1 MTESTTPSG
10 ETGYLYGPVP
20 SRRLG
25 RSLGVDLVPY
35 KTCSYDCI
43 YCQLGRTTCRTLE
56 RAEYVPTGQ
65 VLGALERFLRRGSV
79 ADCIGIAGSGEPTL
93 HAGIGEV
100 IAGIRRR
107 TRIPVAVLTNG
118 SLLWDAEV
126 RRGLA
131 RAHVVIPSLDAGEPR
146 TFRRVNRPHSGLS
159 FGRMLEGLAAF
170 AADFRGEIWLEIMF
184 VAGINT
190 SLQEVHRL
198 ARWVEGIGPQR
209 IQLNTVVRP
218 PAERF
223 AKPVSR
229 AKLQEL
235 ARHLGE
241 KAECIADF
249 PSRAPETARAA
260 RAVDRD
266 ILELLARRPCT
277 VAGLAAGLG
286 IHPQE
291 AVKRL
296 EHLLRR
302 GLLAAEQARD
312 GERYFR
318 CKRARPARIRLK
330 PQERN
335 RS

>member
-1 MTESTTPSG
+1 MTESAVAPRR
-10 ETGYLYGPVP
+10 TGPLYGPVP

-43 YCQLGRTTCRTLE
+43 YCQLGRTTCQTLE

-65 VLGALERFLRRGSV
+65 VLEALERSLRRGSV
-79 ADCIGIAGSGEPTL
+79 VDFIGVAGSGEPTL

-118 SLLWDAEV
+118 SLLGDAEL
-126 RRGLA
+126 RRDLA
-131 RAHVVIPSLDAGEPR
+131 RAQVVIPSLDAGEAR
-146 TFRRVNRPHSGLS
+146 TFRRVNRPHPDLS
-159 FGRMLEGLAAF
+159 FEGMVEGLAAF

-190 SLQEVHRL
+190 SPQEVHRI
-198 ARWVEGIGPQR
+198 ARRVEGIGPQR

-229 AKLQEL
+229 TKLQEL
-235 ARHLGE
+235 ARRLGE

-249 PSRAPETARAA
+249 PSSAPGAARAD

-277 VAGLAAGLG
+277 VADLAAGLV

-291 AVKRL
+291 AVKHL

-302 GLLAAEQARD
+302 GLLAAEQAPG

-318 CKRARPARIRLK
+318 CKRARPARIRHK
-330 PQERN
+330 AQERN
-335 RS
+335 LS

>member
-1 MTESTTPSG
+1 MTGTPTSPREG
-10 ETGYLYGPVP
+10 GFLYGPVP

-35 KTCSYDCI
+35 KTCTYDCI

-56 RAEYVPTGQ
+56 RAEYVPTGR
-65 VLGALERFLRRGSV
+65 VLEELGKFRRRGIQ
-79 ADCIGIAGSGEPTL
+79 ANFIGIAGSGEPTL

-118 SLLWDAEV
+118 SLLGDAEV

-131 RAHVVIPSLDAGEPR
+131 RAHVVIPSLDAGDPR
-146 TFRRVNRPHSGLS
+146 TFRRINRPHPDLS
-159 FGRMLEGLAAF
+159 FEGVVEGLAAF

-184 VAGINT
+184 VSGINT
-190 SLQEVHRL
+190 SLQAVRRIARL
-198 ARWVEGIGPQR
+198 VEGIGPRR

-229 AKLQEL
+229 SRLEAL
-235 ARHLGE
+235 ARRLG
-241 KAECIADF
+241 KRAECIADF
-249 PSRAPETARAA
+249 PSSATEVAQGG
-260 RAVDRD
+260 RAVERD
-266 ILELLARRPCT
+266 ILELLSRRPCT
-277 VAGLAAGLG
+277 AAGLAAGLG

-291 AVKRL
+291 AVKHL
-296 EHLLRR
+296 EHLVRR
-302 GLLAAEQARD
+302 GLLAAVQGQD

-318 CKRARPARIRLK
+318 CQPTRPARVRNDA
-330 PQERN
+330 QERN
-335 RS
+335 LS